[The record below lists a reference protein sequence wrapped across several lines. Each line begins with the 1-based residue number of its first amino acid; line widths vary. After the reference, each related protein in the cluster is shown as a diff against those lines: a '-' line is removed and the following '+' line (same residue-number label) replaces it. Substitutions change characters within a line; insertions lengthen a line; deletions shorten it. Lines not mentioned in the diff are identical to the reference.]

1 MIEERSYKGGTFMKK
16 ALHTAAIIAGVV
28 SGLIALV
35 APIVFLLR
43 HAKARHASF
52 PEE

>member
-1 MIEERSYKGGTFMKK
+1 MKK

-28 SGLIALV
+28 SGLIALG

>member
-1 MIEERSYKGGTFMKK
+1 MKK

-28 SGLIALV
+28 SGLV

>member
-1 MIEERSYKGGTFMKK
+1 MKK

-35 APIVFLLR
+35 APIVFLICR
-43 HAKARHASF
+43 IMEDHASF